1 MPERRKKKNLKSTKH
16 HLARKKKTKTK
27 PAVKK
32 ASKVI
37 KAKAKVK
44 IFKPVAAKAMTTAK
58 DQNGS
63 LPVFDLNGK
72 PHETVALDPLFH
84 DGAVNT
90 DVIYQAVLMYQ
101 AGEREGT
108 AATLDRGHVSG
119 GGKKPWKQKGTGQAR
134 HGSRRSPIWRHG
146 GVTHGPMPRDY
157 SYSLPQQLRRKAVAE
172 GIKDKVANGKLILV
186 NALEVSAPKTK
197 LVAQLLGIF
206 KLEKPLFLVE
216 KKTPN
221 FLLASRNIAS
231 VSVKTDMEV
240 NALDVV
246 SHKECV
252 MTKAAYQG
260 LIKRLKS

>member
-16 HLARKKKTKTK
+16 HLARKKKTIAKHV
-27 PAVKK
+27 VKK
-32 ASKVI
+32 ASKVT
-37 KAKAKVK
+37 KAKVK
-44 IFKPVAAKAMTTAK
+44 IAKPVLAKAKTTAK

-63 LPVFDLNGK
+63 LSVFDLNGK
-72 PHETVALDPLFH
+72 PHETITIDPLF
-84 DGAVNT
+84 GGTVNT

-172 GIKDKVANGKLILV
+172 GVKDKVANGKLILV
-186 NALEVSAPKTK
+186 DALEVSAPKTK
-197 LVAQLLGIF
+197 LVAHILGTF
-206 KLEKPLFLVE
+206 KLEKPLFLVQQ
-216 KKTPN
+216 KTQN

-231 VSVKTDMEV
+231 VSVKTDREV

>member
-16 HLARKKKTKTK
+16 HLARKKKTAVK
-27 PAVKK
+27 AVVKK
-32 ASKVI
+32 ASKTV
-37 KAKAKVK
+37 KAKVK
-44 IFKPVAAKAMTTAK
+44 AVKRVSAKTKAAAKVQ
-58 DQNGS
+58 DGS
-63 LPVFDLNGK
+63 LSVFDLNGK
-72 PHETVALDPLFH
+72 SQETLTIDPIFH

-108 AATLDRGHVSG
+108 AATKDRGHVSG

-157 SYSLPQQLRRKAVAE
+157 SYSLPQQLRRKAVVE
-172 GIKDKVANGKLILV
+172 GVKDKVTNGKLILV
-186 NALEVSAPKTK
+186 KGLELNAPKTK
-197 LVAQLLGIF
+197 LMASILDTF
-206 KLEKPLFLVE
+206 KLEKPLFLVQQ
-216 KKTPN
+216 KTTN
-221 FLLASRNIAS
+221 LMLASRNIRG
-231 VSVKTDMEV
+231 VSIKTDMEV